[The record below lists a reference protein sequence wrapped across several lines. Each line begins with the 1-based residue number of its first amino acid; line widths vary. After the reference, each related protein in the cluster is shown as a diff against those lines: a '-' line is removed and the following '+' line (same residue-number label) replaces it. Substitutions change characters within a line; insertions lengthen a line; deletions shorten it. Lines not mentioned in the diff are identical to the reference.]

1 MEWLDDEN
9 AIGRLDELMKSL
21 NDSLIPFLDCLHQF
35 EGDNPNYFLLY
46 IIGKLAIYYERAK
59 TEHDNFKECLMV
71 SLAAVAD
78 DPHTQQFVSQFVGD
92 KVHEGLTGYE

>member
-1 MEWLDDEN
+1 MEWLDDELTME
-9 AIGRLDELMKSL
+9 RLDELMKSL
-21 NDSLIPFLDCLHQF
+21 NTSLIPFLDNLHDF

-46 IIGKLAIYYERAK
+46 IIGKLAIYYEK
-59 TEHDNFKECLMV
+59 EKIENDNFKECLLA
-71 SLAAVAD
+71 SLSAVAD